1 MTTNLTLLCGGQSQ
15 RMGRDKALLEYHG
28 ETLLARHLRLADAAG
43 MRVYLASGGTA
54 YPHPPAVQT
63 VADALAGRAGPLSA
77 LAGALAAIAAAG
89 GTETLLLPVDTL
101 VTPTML
107 RDALAGAPPAPFV
120 CIVQDGQPQPL
131 FARVSTTLLPR
142 LHEWLESGLRRMMPL
157 AAWWTLATKAP
168 AAAKPLPA
176 RAFPSR
182 RTSMPRCARAAA
194 RRAKA
199 L

>member
-1 MTTNLTLLCGGQSQ
+1 MTDALTLLCGGQSQ

-63 VADALAGRAGPLSA
+63 VADA

-157 AAWWTLATKAP
+157 AALSGVRYVVMPTDWPQPINFNTLEDWQTLENSDA
-168 AAAKPLPA
+168 LH
-176 RAFPSR
+176 PS
-182 RTSMPRCARAAA
+182 
-194 RRAKA
+194 
-199 L
+199 

>member
-1 MTTNLTLLCGGQSQ
+1 MTTNITLLCGGQSQ

-89 GTETLLLPVDTL
+89 GTETLLLPVD
-101 VTPTML
+101 V
-107 RDALAGAPPAPFV
+107 
-120 CIVQDGQPQPL
+120 
-131 FARVSTTLLPR
+131 VSQKR
-142 LHEWLESGLRRMMPL
+142 
-157 AAWWTLATKAP
+157 
-168 AAAKPLPA
+168 
-176 RAFPSR
+176 
-182 RTSMPRCARAAA
+182 
-194 RRAKA
+194 
-199 L
+199 

>member
-1 MTTNLTLLCGGQSQ
+1 

-101 VTPTML
+101 VTPAML

-120 CIVQDGQPQPL
+120 CLVQDGQPQPL

-157 AAWWTLATKAP
+157 AALSGVRYVIMPTDWPQPINFNTLEDWQTLENSDA
-168 AAAKPLPA
+168 LH
-176 RAFPSR
+176 PS
-182 RTSMPRCARAAA
+182 
-194 RRAKA
+194 
-199 L
+199 

>member
-43 MRVYLASGGTA
+43 MRVYLASGGT
-54 YPHPPAVQT
+54 
-63 VADALAGRAGPLSA
+63 
-77 LAGALAAIAAAG
+77 ALAAIAAAG

-157 AAWWTLATKAP
+157 AALSGVRYVVMPTDWPQPINFNTLEDWQTLENSDA
-168 AAAKPLPA
+168 LH
-176 RAFPSR
+176 PS
-182 RTSMPRCARAAA
+182 
-194 RRAKA
+194 
-199 L
+199 

>member
-1 MTTNLTLLCGGQSQ
+1 MNSSHLTLLCGGQSQ

-54 YPHPPAVQT
+54 YPHPPAVQS

-157 AAWWTLATKAP
+157 AALSGVRYVVMPTDWPQPINFNTLEDWQTLENSDA
-168 AAAKPLPA
+168 LH
-176 RAFPSR
+176 PS
-182 RTSMPRCARAAA
+182 
-194 RRAKA
+194 
-199 L
+199 